1 MAVVMSGLVTRL
13 LPETPAQRALA
24 LAHFVNAV
32 GSGMFMAGSVLYFT
46 RIIGLPAT
54 QVALGLFLGAMVGLI
69 AGIFAGRIADQ
80 YGARET
86 QIAVMLAGTAAMT
99 CFLFVSTLISYLAV
113 SVLVGLV
120 FAADKSSKAPLV
132 RHFGGENLAGYR
144 AYLRSTVNLAIAL
157 GSLGAGV
164 ALQLDTKIAYQ
175 VLICGRA
182 LSFLAGAVLLV
193 RLPRVEPSK
202 ATAASGRW
210 MALHDR
216 PYLTA
221 TALNSVMSLHYA
233 VPTFLLP
240 LWIVEHTAAPK
251 WMVSVALALNT
262 AMIITL
268 QVVLS
273 RNVSDHAAAGSKMRW
288 AGIAVAVGLALMAVA
303 GTQSPAVA
311 IALLVLSM
319 AVYTLGELWH
329 AAASMEYSF
338 GLAAPHAQ
346 GQYSGVFGLGGGVAE
361 ALAPAVLGLA
371 ITYGWPAWL
380 LIAAGFAAVGALSSP
395 LIAYSLRRW
404 RPAHL

>member
-1 MAVVMSGLVTRL
+1 MISGLATRL

-46 RIIGLPAT
+46 RIIGLPVT

-80 YGARET
+80 YGAKET
-86 QIAVMLAGTAAMT
+86 QIAVMAAGTAAMT
-99 CFLFVSTLISYLAV
+99 CFLFVSTLASYLAV
-113 SVLVGLV
+113 SVLIGLV

-132 RHFGGENLAGYR
+132 RHFGGENPAGYR

-157 GSLGAGV
+157 GSLGAGI
-164 ALQLDTKIAYQ
+164 ALQVDTKIAYQ
-175 VLICGRA
+175 ALICGRA
-182 LSFLAGAVLLV
+182 LSFLAGAALLV
-193 RLPRVEPSK
+193 RLPRVEPGK

-210 MALHDR
+210 MALRDR

-273 RNVSDHAAAGSKMRW
+273 RNVSDHAAAGSRMRW
-288 AGIAVAVGLALMAVA
+288 AGIAVAAGLALMATA
-303 GTQSPAVA
+303 GNQPPAVA
-311 IALLVLSM
+311 IALLVLST